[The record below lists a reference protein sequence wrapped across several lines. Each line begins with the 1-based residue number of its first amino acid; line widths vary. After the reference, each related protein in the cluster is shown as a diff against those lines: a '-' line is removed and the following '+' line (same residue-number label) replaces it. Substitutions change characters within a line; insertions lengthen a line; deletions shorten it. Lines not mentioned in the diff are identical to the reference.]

1 MSNASKQAA
10 MYIGLLLVCST
21 FTLIA
26 PFYPTVAQNKGL
38 PLWLIGVVFSINP
51 TANLIATIYIGKNL
65 QKVGRKNV
73 MIASFAATALSML
86 ILSPIEYCEKV
97 TVIILSFVSR
107 IVAGIGVG
115 FMFTSITTVFVSDY
129 PDKMHIMI
137 GRMEVAVGVGLIL
150 GPLIGTALYS
160 FNLFVALLS
169 TGVIIIIF
177 CPIA

>member
-26 PFYPTVAQNKGL
+26 PFYPKVAQNKGL
-38 PLWLIGVVFSINP
+38 PIWLIGVVFSINP
-51 TANLIATIYIGKNL
+51 TANLIATIYIGKHL

-115 FMFTSITTVFVSDY
+115 FML
-129 PDKMHIMI
+129 HQ
-137 GRMEVAVGVGLIL
+137 
-150 GPLIGTALYS
+150 
-160 FNLFVALLS
+160 
-169 TGVIIIIF
+169 
-177 CPIA
+177 